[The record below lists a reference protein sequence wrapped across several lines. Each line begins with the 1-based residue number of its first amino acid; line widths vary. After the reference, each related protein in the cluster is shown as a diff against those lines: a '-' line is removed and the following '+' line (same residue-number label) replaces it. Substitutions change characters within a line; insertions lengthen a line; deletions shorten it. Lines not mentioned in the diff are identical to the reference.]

1 MRRKGQERVALR
13 VTPTAADDDEASERA
28 TQLHGQDAL
37 WLAGAARQARADA
50 HAHQVAAGQASG
62 AKRKANAMTSE
73 ERLAKRAADEKR
85 RWHERKAAQAAAER
99 GDAEAVAAIE
109 AAQRAADEALEEE
122 LQQEL
127 KERIIERH
135 GPWLMDTHTLETASS
150 SSCGWR
156 ALAPT
161 AATMDGRS
169 TRCRTPSCNAGWQMA
184 R

>member
-122 LQQEL
+122 LQEEL
-127 KERIIERH
+127 KERIVDVLPVIH
-135 GPWLMDTHTLETASS
+135 
-150 SSCGWR
+150 
-156 ALAPT
+156 
-161 AATMDGRS
+161 
-169 TRCRTPSCNAGWQMA
+169 
-184 R
+184 